1 MKKSFLL
8 LLPVL
13 LFAAAACQN
22 LEPASPE
29 QEVNLRTIEFSS
41 SVGAYT
47 KATDTSFEAGD
58 VVGLTIGQPV
68 NASNVKLTYA
78 NGSFTPER
86 TLYWGLDQ
94 KNEEKSSFVA
104 YAPYDAATDP
114 SKAFSFTIKAD
125 QSAAGAYAAS
135 DLLAAKAD
143 AGPGEKTVHLA
154 FSHVLSRLVLTLTNT
169 VEGDEIAGVT
179 LGGVQIALTAD
190 IPNGRYAATGETAVV
205 TPAKKDNNYVF
216 LVAPQTVAP
225 EVLIAMKSGK
235 IVRYTPDAALQ
246 FASGKQVSA
255 AISVQQDAVSFEA
268 EVLDWTDATAFFG
281 KTADS
286 GEPLEEWGI
295 LGNVIG
301 SEWVEIL
308 PMTLQEDGS
317 YHARI
322 SSWAQDYSYINFYI
336 QNLFKNDVR
345 VGPAQPV
352 NYTLVDGEPTEI
364 PISYGYN
371 MFYFPVKEILDVYFS
386 PAKGL
391 VKVVPAPHEWKSMG
405 SGQFIDGFI
414 TDLFELPHEEMTVA
428 IEADGLREGMY
439 RIPNPYKEWNWT
451 PFFNYTEGGELVID
465 ASNPDRVYFKTTF
478 TGIADDRYGN
488 FYACSLVPENGWNN
502 YYYYGWYYNS
512 YKYLTFGDYAGIILD
527 QYGTYRTNDEGMMSV
542 TLPEGTR
549 PSIYTGITI
558 SMQGTETGTD
568 GVHYMLYNVKPQM
581 DVRTL
586 RYGIWN
592 GTLAREDVLANCL
605 PQVQNNEEGTVVI
618 SDFEP
623 DDDNLVKIPFDKS
636 GSYTVLF
643 YAADASGD
651 YWNWLFE
658 HVGVLIDGDTPPA
671 AEISI
676 TVPEN
681 QGAYADS
688 EITFHIDMPSPGSLA
703 YVVLPSYEFWNS
715 GLTEDS
721 IYDYVMS
728 NGTYAN
734 LYYFNDTRGADYV
747 VSGLS
752 PETEYVILA
761 AGENQFEIS
770 TWAMA
775 FAVTAKSPEFSY
787 LGTGRYNDFTWMFEG
802 EFRNPVDVF
811 VAKSTQPVRYRVM
824 YPYRNYWSARYDKP
838 EIMENYTWNDAEF
851 FDFYLDGENFVY
863 TSFYNGYQAY
873 YSNSDPRPI
882 ILQHYAQDNNR
893 VIAEGVYN
901 LSPWAAL
908 EGTNMGYNFRNLWES
923 IFLEMPG
930 VEYTP
935 EWMGSNGAPKRSL
948 KSQGRPSPLVPD
960 GPERL
965 TLQKVKPFTHHL
977 VKTGKP
983 VVIPAQK
990 ATPAL
995 GSTEEKLAK

>member
-8 LLPVL
+8 LLPAL
-13 LFAAAACQN
+13 LLAAAACQN

-47 KATDTSFEAGD
+47 KATDTSFETGD

-94 KNEEKSSFVA
+94 KNDEKSSFVA

-154 FSHVLSRLVLTLTNT
+154 FGHVLSRLVLSLTNE
-169 VEGDEIAGVT
+169 VKGDEIAGVT
-179 LGGVQIALTAD
+179 LGGVRLALTAD

-255 AISVQQDAVSFEA
+255 AIAVQQDAVSFEA
-268 EVLDWTDATAFFG
+268 EVLDWTDDTAYFG
-281 KTADS
+281 KISDAGQST
-286 GEPLEEWGI
+286 EEWGI
-295 LGNVIG
+295 IGNVEG
-301 SEWVEIL
+301 SEWITPV
-308 PMTLQEDGS
+308 PMVLQEDGS
-317 YHARI
+317 YYARI
-322 SSWAQDYSYINFYI
+322 SNWAADYSYINFYI
-336 QNLFKNDVR
+336 KNLFKDDVR

-391 VKVVPAPHEWKSMG
+391 VKVVPAPHEWKGMG

-414 TDLFELPHEEMTVA
+414 TDLFGLPHEEITVD
-428 IEADGLREGMY
+428 IEADDLRKGVY
-439 RIPNPYKEWNWT
+439 RIPNPYKNWNWT
-451 PFFNYTEGGELVID
+451 PFFNYTEGGELIVN
-465 ASNPDRVYFKTTF
+465 ASNPDRVYFKTSF
-478 TGIADDRYGN
+478 TGISDDHYGN
-488 FYACSLVPENGWNN
+488 FFALSLVPENGWND
-502 YYYYGWYYNS
+502 YFLYGWSWEN
-512 YKYLTFGDYAGIILD
+512 YKYLAFNEMAAIVLD
-527 QYGTYRTNDEGMMSV
+527 QYGTYRTNDEGIMSV
-542 TLPEGTR
+542 TLPGGSR
-549 PSIYTGITI
+549 PNVYTGI
-558 SMQGTETGTD
+558 SVSKQGTEVGAD
-568 GVHYMLYNVKPQM
+568 GVHYILYNVKPQM

-592 GTLAREDVLANCL
+592 GTLAREDILSYGL
-605 PQVQNNEEGTVVI
+605 PQVQNNAEGTVVI
-618 SDFEP
+618 DDFEP
-623 DDDNLVKIPFDKS
+623 DNNSLIKIPFYKS

-643 YAADASGD
+643 YAANASGE
-651 YWNWLFE
+651 YWNWVFDHEGL
-658 HVGVLIDGDTPPA
+658 LIEGDTPPA

-681 QGAYADS
+681 QGAYADN
-688 EITFHIDMPSPGSLA
+688 ELTFHIDMPAPGRLA
-703 YVVLPSYEFWNS
+703 YIVLPAYEFWDS

-734 LYYFNDTRGADYV
+734 LYYFNDSRGADYV
-747 VSGLS
+747 VSGLA

-775 FAVTAKSPEFSY
+775 TAITGKAPEFSY
-787 LGTGRYNDFTWMFEG
+787 LGTGRYNDFTWMFESDY
-802 EFRNPVDVF
+802 RSPVDIF
-811 VAKSTQPVRYRVM
+811 VAQNTDPLRYRVM

-851 FDFYLDGENFVY
+851 FDFYLDGDRFVY
-863 TSFYNGYQAY
+863 TSFYTGYQAIYNNNY
-873 YSNSDPRPI
+873 YPI
-882 ILQHYAQDNNR
+882 LFQYSGEDNNR
-893 VIAEGVYN
+893 AITDGVYN
-901 LSPWAAL
+901 LSPWAGL
-908 EGTNMGYNFRNLWES
+908 DRTNVGYNFRGYWED
-923 IFLEMPG
+923 IYLEMPG
-930 VEYTP
+930 VDYTP
-935 EWMGSNGAPKRSL
+935 EWKRSNGAPKRSL
-948 KSQGRPSPLVPD
+948 KSRGNPSPLVPD

-965 TLQKVKPFTHHL
+965 TLKKVQPFTHHL